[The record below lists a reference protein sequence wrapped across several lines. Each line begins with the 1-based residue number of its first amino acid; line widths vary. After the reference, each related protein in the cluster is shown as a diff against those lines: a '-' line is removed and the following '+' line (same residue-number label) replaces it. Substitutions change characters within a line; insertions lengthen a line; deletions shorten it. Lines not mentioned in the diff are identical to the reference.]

1 VSLIKEK
8 ENYHVTKLHVDKD
21 PNKMSGKSDKLLS
34 HKKKTEKKSG
44 ESRKYAHISY
54 DSISFVAE
62 ANGLTTL
69 NEDIRNQ
76 LAEDVSYRLREV
88 IHVRFISG
96 KFHGP
101 FNFCNFTMA

>member
-1 VSLIKEK
+1 VCLIKEK
-8 ENYHVTKLHVDKD
+8 ENYVTRLHVNEYS
-21 PNKMSGKSDKLLS
+21 NKMSGKSDKLQS

-44 ESRKYAHISY
+44 ESRKYAQISY

-62 ANGLTTL
+62 TNGLTAL
-69 NEDIRNQ
+69 SEDIRNQ

-96 KFHGP
+96 KLHRP